1 MKIGAGSILGA
12 SVKRQKASQDYK
24 YNIQTERAIQ
34 KAAGQKIAA
43 VIKRKTQLPPSTL
56 LPEKAATKIQTAIR
70 KKQATKKVKEMLN
83 TQDIQNII
91 VPSIQTAVRGR
102 IARKKLQALR
112 EEKILLNA
120 PGTKIAKVIKGAS
133 IRKSVKPLIDTYKKN
148 ISKIEK
154 DKLIETTK
162 VQDNIAYERAII
174 SKNKVGVIGGL
185 FTSKEDKDKKT
196 QIINDAEKAIKVEE
210 MALKNFEK
218 KLDNK
223 KKKEKEIFQQ
233 ISSIANPATTAVIKK
248 LSATKTEVAVAIGDL
263 VVNGIYTFKRN
274 SANDAW
280 IVLELSNPATTT
292 TQGIAFLSNPIT
304 ISNNATDANNDIDFS
319 AGNGVFDDGL
329 GQVLLSSTLV
339 KRLDATWSAG
349 TGNGGLFNGTAV
361 PKANSTLYYLFAI
374 TNGTITDAGFDT
386 SSTGANIPA
395 GYKGSYRGTVL
406 TDGSGNIRAFTLA
419 GQYMEYVSDITDY
432 NPSPTSGV
440 FATYALS
447 CPRKAN
453 ILAKVMLTLLYSGG
467 GVVTLATSYR
477 KTGSSA
483 NNLFFGGAINGYTA
497 HASTNFVPLNS
508 SAQIDFSFSFT
519 APASNFAVITKGYFD
534 FNIKI

>member
-1 MKIGAGSILGA
+1 MAFNGTGTFLRLYNWATDKINSIPITASRVDAEMDGMATGLSNCITKDGQTTVSANIPFNSFKATGLGSGTA
-12 SVKRQKASQDYK
+12 RTD
-24 YNIQTERAIQ
+24 AINV
-34 KAAGQKIAA
+34 GQ
-43 VIKRKTQLPPSTL
+43 
-56 LPEKAATKIQTAIR
+56 
-70 KKQATKKVKEMLN
+70 
-83 TQDIQNII
+83 
-91 VPSIQTAVRGR
+91 
-102 IARKKLQALR
+102 
-112 EEKILLNA
+112 
-120 PGTKIAKVIKGAS
+120 
-133 IRKSVKPLIDTYKKN
+133 
-148 ISKIEK
+148 
-154 DKLIETTK
+154 
-162 VQDNIAYERAII
+162 VQDNQFLYLGTTSGSADAYTLTPSPAITAYAATQQFTAKI
-174 SKNKVGVIGGL
+174 SATNL
-185 FTSKEDKDKKT
+185 TT
-196 QIINDAEKAIKVEE
+196 TPY
-210 MALKNFEK
+210 L
-218 KLDNK
+218 
-223 KKKEKEIFQQ
+223 Q

>member
-1 MKIGAGSILGA
+1 MAFNGTGTFLRIYNWATDKINSIPITASRVDAEMDGMATGLSNCITKDGQTTISANIPLNSFKLTGLGVGTA
-12 SVKRQKASQDYK
+12 RTD
-24 YNIQTERAIQ
+24 AITV
-34 KAAGQKIAA
+34 GQ
-43 VIKRKTQLPPSTL
+43 
-56 LPEKAATKIQTAIR
+56 
-70 KKQATKKVKEMLN
+70 
-83 TQDIQNII
+83 
-91 VPSIQTAVRGR
+91 
-102 IARKKLQALR
+102 
-112 EEKILLNA
+112 
-120 PGTKIAKVIKGAS
+120 
-133 IRKSVKPLIDTYKKN
+133 
-148 ISKIEK
+148 
-154 DKLIETTK
+154 
-162 VQDNIAYERAII
+162 VQDNQFLYLGATSGSADAYTLAPSPAITAYAATQQFTAKI
-174 SKNKVGVIGGL
+174 SATNLTTTPYLQV
-185 FTSKEDKDKKT
+185 
-196 QIINDAEKAIKVEE
+196 
-210 MALKNFEK
+210 
-218 KLDNK
+218 
-223 KKKEKEIFQQ
+223 
-233 ISSIANPATTAVIKK
+233 SSIANPTTTAVIKK
-248 LSATKTEVAVAIGDL
+248 LSATKTEIAVEASDL
-263 VVNGIYTFKRN
+263 LINGIYNFKRN

-280 IVLELSNPATTT
+280 IVLNPEKAFYNLTNGTKATST

-319 AGNGVFDDGL
+319 AGNAPLDDGS

-339 KRLDATWSAG
+339 KRLDASWVAG
-349 TGNGGLFNGTAV
+349 TNQGGLFSGT
-361 PKANSTLYYLFAI
+361 KANSTLYYLFAI
-374 TNGTITDAGFDT
+374 TNGTINDAGFDT

-419 GQYMEYVSDITDY
+419 GQYMEYDSDITDY

-453 ILAKVMLTLLYSGG
+453 ILAKVMLTLLYSGS